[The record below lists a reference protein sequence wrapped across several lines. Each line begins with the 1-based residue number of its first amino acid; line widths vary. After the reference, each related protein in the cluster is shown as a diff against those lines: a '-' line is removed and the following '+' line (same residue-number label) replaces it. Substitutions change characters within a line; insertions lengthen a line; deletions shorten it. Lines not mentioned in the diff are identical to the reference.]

1 MRRREPHTPDAVP
14 AVPGVLAADDV
25 LATARS
31 IEAAQEESGAIRWPD
46 GHVDVWDHIECAM
59 ALSAAG
65 LTAPARRAYEWL
77 RSSQRPDGSWPRK
90 IVDGR
95 CADPAAESNHAA
107 YIAVGVWHELQVTGD
122 SGFAASM
129 WPTVRRAID
138 WVLALQAPGGEIAW
152 ERDADGVTAEFALLS
167 GCSSIHQGLRCGA
180 ALAERVG
187 DAQPDWELAAD
198 ELAHAIACH
207 PESFAD
213 KSRFSMD
220 WYYPVLGGA
229 VRGAPAAARLAAGWE
244 TFVVPGLGVRC
255 VSDQPW
261 VTGAESCELVL
272 ALDAAGQHAAAA
284 ALFADIQHLRDAD
297 GAYWTGWQFAN
308 QAHFPHERSA
318 WTAAAVILAADA
330 LSGTTGGAG
339 VFREPCAAGEARGT
353 AGVGGPAAGDPAVC
367 GCASGSARGRAGAL
381 EHP

>member
-1 MRRREPHTPDAVP
+1 MRQREPHARHAVP
-14 AVPGVLAADDV
+14 AVPGVLSAGDV
-25 LATARS
+25 LATART
-31 IEAAQEESGAIRWPD
+31 IEAAQEASGAIGWPD

-65 LTAPARRAYEWL
+65 LSGAARRAYEWL
-77 RSSQRPDGSWPRK
+77 RRSQRGDGSWPRK
-90 IVDGR
+90 IVGGR

-107 YIAVGVWHELQVTGD
+107 YVAVGVWHELQVSGD
-122 SGFAASM
+122 HGFAASM
-129 WPTVRRAID
+129 WPTVRRAIE
-138 WVLALQAPGGEIAW
+138 WVLGMQAPGGEIAW
-152 ERDADGVTAEFALLS
+152 ERDARGVAADFALLT
-167 GCSSIHQGLRCGA
+167 GCSSIHQSLRCGA
-180 ALAERVG
+180 ALAEQVG

-198 ELAHAIACH
+198 QLAHAIACH

-213 KSRFSMD
+213 KMRFSMD

-229 VRGAPAAARLAAGWE
+229 VRGEAAAARLAAGWE

-261 VTGAESCELVL
+261 VTGAESSELVL
-272 ALDAAGQHAAAA
+272 ALDAAGHPAAAA
-284 ALFADIQHLRDAD
+284 ALFADIQHLRDRD

-308 QAHFPHERSA
+308 RAHFPPERSA

-330 LSGTTGGAG
+330 LSGATGGAG
-339 VFREPCAAGEARGT
+339 VFREPCAAGQ
-353 AGVGGPAAGDPAVC
+353 AGGVAAAGPSVC
-367 GCASGSARGRAGAL
+367 DCASGSAGGRAGAL

>member
-1 MRRREPHTPDAVP
+1 MRQREPHAPNVIP
-14 AVPGVLAADDV
+14 AVPGVISADDV

-31 IEAAQEESGAIRWPD
+31 IEAAQEASGAIRWPD
-46 GHVDVWDHIECAM
+46 GHIDVWDHIECAM

-65 LTAPARRAYEWL
+65 LAGAARQAYEWL
-77 RSSQRPDGSWPRK
+77 RRSQRADGSWPRK
-90 IVDGR
+90 IVGR
-95 CADPAAESNHAA
+95 RWADPAAESNHAA
-107 YIAVGVWHELQVTGD
+107 YVAVGVWHELQVTGD
-122 SGFAASM
+122 HGFAVSM
-129 WPTVRRAID
+129 WPTVRRAIE
-138 WVLALQAPGGEIAW
+138 WVLGMQAPGGEIAW
-152 ERDADGVTAEFALLS
+152 ERDSRGVAADFALLT
-167 GCSSIHQGLRCGA
+167 GCSSIHQSLRCGA
-180 ALAERVG
+180 ALAEQVG

-198 ELAHAIACH
+198 QLAHAIACH

-229 VRGAPAAARLAAGWE
+229 VRGAAAAARLAAGWE

-261 VTGAESCELVL
+261 VTGAESSELVL

-284 ALFADIQHLRDAD
+284 TLFADIQHLRDRD

-308 QAHFPHERSA
+308 RAHFPREQSA

-330 LSGTTGGAG
+330 LSGATGGAG
-339 VFREPCAAGEARGT
+339 VFREPCAAGEA
-353 AGVGGPAAGDPAVC
+353 GGAPAADPSVC
-367 GCASGSARGRAGAL
+367 GCASGSAGGRAGAL

>member
-1 MRRREPHTPDAVP
+1 MRQREPHARSAIP
-14 AVPGVLAADDV
+14 AVPGVLSASDV
-25 LATARS
+25 VATAHT

-46 GHVDVWDHIECAM
+46 GHIDVWDHIECAM
-59 ALSAAG
+59 ALSTAG
-65 LTAPARRAYEWL
+65 RSGAARRAYEWL
-77 RSSQRPDGSWPRK
+77 RRSQRADGSWPRK
-90 IVDGR
+90 MVDGR
-95 CADPAAESNHAA
+95 WADSAAETNHAA
-107 YIAVGVWHELQVTGD
+107 YVAVGVWHELQVSGD
-122 SGFAASM
+122 HRFAASM
-129 WPTVRRAID
+129 WPTVRRAIE
-138 WVLALQAPGGEIAW
+138 WVLSMQAPGGEIAW
-152 ERDADGVTAEFALLS
+152 ERDAQGVPADFALLT
-167 GCSSIHQGLRCGA
+167 GCSSIHQSLRCGA
-180 ALAERVG
+180 ALAEQVG

-198 ELAHAIACH
+198 QLAHVIACH

-229 VRGAPAAARLAAGWE
+229 VRGDAAAARFATGWE

-272 ALDAAGQHAAAA
+272 ALDAAGQPAAAA
-284 ALFADIQHLRDAD
+284 ALFADIQHLRDRD

-308 QAHFPHERSA
+308 RAHFPRERSA

-330 LSGTTGGAG
+330 LSGATGGAG
-339 VFREPCAAGEARGT
+339 VFREPCAAGEAG
-353 AGVGGPAAGDPAVC
+353 GVPAADPSVC
-367 GCASGSARGRAGAL
+367 GCASGSAGGRAGAL

>member
-1 MRRREPHTPDAVP
+1 MRQREPHARDAIP
-14 AVPGVLAADDV
+14 AVPGVLSADDV

-31 IEAAQEESGAIRWPD
+31 IEAAQEASGAICWPD

-65 LTAPARRAYEWL
+65 LTGAARRAYEWL
-77 RSSQRPDGSWPRK
+77 RRSQRADGSWPRK
-90 IVDGR
+90 IVGGR

-107 YIAVGVWHELQVTGD
+107 YVAVGVWHELQVTGD
-122 SGFAASM
+122 RGFAASM
-129 WPTVRRAID
+129 WPTVRRAIE
-138 WVLALQAPGGEIAW
+138 WVLGMQAPGGEIAW
-152 ERDADGVTAEFALLS
+152 ERDSRGVTADYALLS
-167 GCSSIHQGLRCGA
+167 GCSSIHQSLRCGA
-180 ALAERVG
+180 ALAEQVG

-198 ELAHAIACH
+198 QLAHAIACH

-229 VRGAPAAARLAAGWE
+229 VRGAAAAARLAAGWE

-261 VTGAESCELVL
+261 VTGAESSELVL

-284 ALFADIQHLRDAD
+284 TLFADIQHLRDRD

-308 QAHFPHERSA
+308 RAHFPAEQSA

-330 LSGTTGGAG
+330 LSGATAGAG
-339 VFREPCAAGEARGT
+339 VFREPCAAGQ
-353 AGVGGPAAGDPAVC
+353 AGGVPAADPSVC
-367 GCASGSARGRAGAL
+367 GCASGSAGGRAGAL

>member
-1 MRRREPHTPDAVP
+1 MRQREPHTPDAIP
-14 AVPGVLAADDV
+14 AVPGVLSADDV
-25 LATARS
+25 LATART
-31 IEAAQEESGAIRWPD
+31 IAAAQEASGAICWPD

-65 LTAPARRAYEWL
+65 LTGPARRAYKWL
-77 RSSQRPDGSWPRK
+77 RRSQRADGSWPRK
-90 IVDGR
+90 IVAGR
-95 CADPAAESNHAA
+95 CSDPAAESNHAA
-107 YIAVGVWHELQVTGD
+107 YVAVGVWHEFQVTGD
-122 SGFAASM
+122 RGFAASM
-129 WPTVRRAID
+129 WPTVRRAVE
-138 WVLALQAPGGEIAW
+138 WVLGMQAPGGEIAW
-152 ERDADGVTAEFALLS
+152 ERDSRGVPAGFALLS
-167 GCSSIHQGLRCGA
+167 GCSSIHQSLRCGA
-180 ALAERVG
+180 ALAEQVG

-198 ELAHAIACH
+198 QLAHAIACH

-229 VRGAPAAARLAAGWE
+229 VRGAAAAARIAADWE

-261 VTGAESCELVL
+261 VTGAESSELVL

-284 ALFADIQHLRDAD
+284 TLFADIQHLRDRD
-297 GAYWTGWQFAN
+297 GAYWTGWQFTN
-308 QAHFPHERSA
+308 RAHFPREQSA

-339 VFREPCAAGEARGT
+339 VFREPCAAGEA
-353 AGVGGPAAGDPAVC
+353 GGAPAADPSVC
-367 GCASGSARGRAGAL
+367 GCASGSAGGRAGAL